1 MKRKTTKERIDLCN
15 NLHNE
20 KYNYSKSDFTK
31 VKGKAIISC
40 PIHGDFQMSFDEHY
54 TKKRGCPKCGRIKN
68 TEMFIEKATS
78 IHNGIYDYSLVNY
91 KSSHDKVKIICAKH
105 GIFEQTPNAH
115 LNGQGCPHCH
125 SHSKLEERM
134 TFCLEQEKISFQR
147 QKKFDWLG
155 KFLSLDFYLPIA
167 NIAIECQGKQ
177 HFGQGGWSKD
187 FDFDKQLERDERK
200 RRLCEE
206 NGMTLF
212 YLVPQNMH
220 KQGDCDNYFTNER
233 ELLKEVKYLLMRQE
247 NN

>member
-68 TEMFIEKATS
+68 TEMFIEKAAS

-91 KSSHDKVKIICAKH
+91 KSSHEKIMIICKKH

-134 TFCLEQEKISFQR
+134 AFCLEQEKIS
-147 QKKFDWLG
+147 
-155 KFLSLDFYLPIA
+155 Y
-167 NIAIECQGKQ
+167 
-177 HFGQGGWSKD
+177 
-187 FDFDKQLERDERK
+187 
-200 RRLCEE
+200 
-206 NGMTLF
+206 
-212 YLVPQNMH
+212 
-220 KQGDCDNYFTNER
+220 
-233 ELLKEVKYLLMRQE
+233 
-247 NN
+247 